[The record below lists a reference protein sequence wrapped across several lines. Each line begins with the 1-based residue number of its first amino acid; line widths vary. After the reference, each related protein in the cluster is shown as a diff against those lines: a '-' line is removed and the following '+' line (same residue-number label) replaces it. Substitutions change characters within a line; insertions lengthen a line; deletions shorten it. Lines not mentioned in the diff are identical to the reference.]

1 MNKNDL
7 AAAVADAAK
16 LTRAEGSRVVDAVIG
31 AIETAL
37 KKGDEVRLV
46 GFGTFVV
53 SRRKASDGRNP
64 KTGERIK
71 IPASKSVR
79 FKPGQALREAV
90 N

>member
-7 AAAVADAAK
+7 ASHVAQVAKMTKSGAAD
-16 LTRAEGSRVVDAVIG
+16 VVDTMLG
-31 AIETAL
+31 AIEKAL
-37 KKGDEVRLV
+37 AKGDEVRLV

-64 KTGERIK
+64 KTGEKIRI
-71 IPASKSVR
+71 ASRKTVR
-79 FKPGQALREAV
+79 FKAGQALKDAV

>member
-7 AAAVADAAK
+7 ANHVAQVAKMTKSGAA
-16 LTRAEGSRVVDAVIG
+16 EVVDTMLG
-31 AIETAL
+31 AIEKAL
-37 KKGDEVRLV
+37 AKGDEVRLV

-64 KTGERIK
+64 KTGEKIRI
-71 IPASKSVR
+71 ASRKTVR
-79 FKPGQALREAV
+79 FKAGQGLKDAV